1 MVEALQRM
9 GMAGELLNAGYAWA
23 AAIVAVLGVLTT
35 MMVTDAPDDSGTASG
50 VTAIAVGLFAIA
62 LVASVTL

>member
-1 MVEALQRM
+1 M
-9 GMAGELLNAGYAWA
+9 GYAWA

-50 VTAIAVGLFAIA
+50 VTAIAVSVFVVAV
-62 LVASVTL
+62 VASVAL